1 MDVYVCRF
9 GVCLSLLALMVCVY
23 ACIGFVHR
31 VCTGYKYRFI
41 FVANKRIFKFKNRRF
56 VFEKKKEIFF
66 LAFHFQLIFA
76 LFLHFFYLPIDV
88 AAVAIIYP
96 PLQYYNCYSEQPIYR
111 VFLGLFC

>member
-1 MDVYVCRF
+1 MRVLVLCTEFAPVINIGSFLLQTREFLSSKTEDL
-9 GVCLSLLALMVCVY
+9 CL
-23 ACIGFVHR
+23 
-31 VCTGYKYRFI
+31 K
-41 FVANKRIFKFKNRRF
+41 
-56 VFEKKKEIFF
+56 KKKEIFF